1 MQQVFKEVIES
12 GEAVMSKTKSVA
24 YSYSSNWACSLQEGV
39 YHIRLKLWPRKTFLG
54 VLNANSNIP
63 AKRVRIML

>member
-24 YSYSSNWACSLQEGV
+24 YSYSAKSECSLQEGV
-39 YHIRLKLWPRKTFLG
+39 YHIRLKL
-54 VLNANSNIP
+54 
-63 AKRVRIML
+63 